1 MSSSGKSKKGGSR
14 PSSNPSGRGLKVR
27 VKTAAR
33 RSNSSARWLNRQ
45 LNDPYVQEAKKR
57 GYRGRAAF
65 KIAQIDDK
73 FKIFKKNSRIVD
85 LGCAPGGWCQV
96 AVERCGP
103 GAHIVGMDLQEVEP
117 IAGVVLLQGDFMDDD
132 APARLKAELNGP
144 ADIVL
149 SDMAAAATGH
159 PQTDHLRIMGL
170 METALMFAEEV
181 LVPGGSFIGKVL
193 QGGAQAELLKLVK
206 TKFKSV
212 RHFKPDSSRKD
223 SSEMFLVATGFK
235 EK

>member
-27 VKTAAR
+27 VKTAR
-33 RSNSSARWLNRQ
+33 GRSNSSARWLARQ

-65 KIAQIDDK
+65 KLAQIDDK
-73 FKIFKKNSRIVD
+73 FRLLKKNSRIVD

-96 AVERCGP
+96 AVERCGET
-103 GAHIVGMDLQEVEP
+103 AHIVGIDLQEVEP
-117 IAGVVLLQGDFMDDD
+117 IAGVTLLQGDFMED
-132 APARLKAELNGP
+132 AAPDRLKEALAGQ

-149 SDMAAAATGH
+149 SDMAPPASGH
-159 PQTDHLRIMGL
+159 PKTDHLKIMGL
-170 METALMFAEEV
+170 VETALMFAEEV
-181 LVPGGSFIGKVL
+181 LVPGGSFVAKVL
-193 QGGAQAELLKLVK
+193 QGGAQSELLKLVK
-206 TKFKSV
+206 TKFKTV
-212 RHFKPDSSRKD
+212 KHFKPDSSRKD

-235 EK
+235 EN